1 MAKRNVISR
10 KLNFLY
16 VLPCFAIVSCILT
29 LMRAD
34 FEEAGE
40 KDYLR
45 QKSRTLLEAANGT
58 LIQCIPSGIDA
69 FPNDFL
75 SQEDRQKG
83 GVIIHILIATYTC
96 AMIGIVCHDYFV
108 PSLEII
114 SEKIKLPPDIAG
126 ATFMAIGT
134 SAPELFSSITG
145 SFITEGDIGVG
156 TIIGSAVFNIVGVT
170 GMVGIVL
177 WKKVLDI
184 DWYPIARDCIAYGVT
199 VFTLIWIIADNIIH
213 WWEALVLLLIF
224 ALYIIVIYFNRTIEI
239 WSRDLVERFQESSWC
254 RCCYNSEESPLL
266 NGIVPEIM
274 ESQKRDRRLERDSF
288 SVEFTASKEEEVLR
302 QETVA
307 RKLSEILWSG
317 EHTKSG
323 TLCVSPAEGGW
334 KMFWWLVL
342 YPARLIFFCT
352 IPDSRKPKL
361 YSLFPLTFS
370 ISVLWIGVLSYLAV
384 WMVTVI
390 GYTFNVPD
398 SVSGLTI
405 LAAGTSIPEIIS
417 SIIVAQNGYGN
428 MAISNLVGSNTF
440 DISFCLGAPWLIK
453 TLISEKGYLLVF
465 SSALTY
471 TTATLLITLLAF
483 VLVFVFSG
491 WKLNR
496 TVGLIYF
503 IMYVIFVIIACM
515 YELNV
520 FGNINAETCK

>member
-58 LIQCIPSGIDA
+58 LIQCIPSGIDS

-114 SEKIKLPPDIAG
+114 SEKKKTPKPPIAG

-370 ISVLWIGVLSYLAV
+370 LSVLWIGVLSYLAV

-491 WKLNR
+491 IVPKY
-496 TVGLIYF
+496 VVYF
-503 IMYVIFVIIACM
+503 I
-515 YELNV
+515 YE
-520 FGNINAETCK
+520 